1 MNKNGSKTGLLLS
14 IQFLY
19 NLIYGVKYVAN
30 GFILMVFGVWY
41 HILSDFNWKIQ
52 TWNFYDSLFS
62 IWGHTQTMWTALRL
76 RGLWNVHFTNK
87 AYLAKMSS
95 KGEGG
100 SNKSKKRFTWYLVC
114 QSQTP
119 GYSTMSPTL
128 EGLLGSYQLGKLN
141 WDWGMQGTMD
151 MSQNPI
157 DFRILMISI

>member
-87 AYLAKMSS
+87 AYLAKSPQRGRGVKQVQKTVYMVSS
-95 KGEGG
+95 LPITNSRIFHHVTNFGG
-100 SNKSKKRFTWYLVC
+100 STRIIPIGKVELGLRNTRDNGYVSESHRF
-114 QSQTP
+114 
-119 GYSTMSPTL
+119 
-128 EGLLGSYQLGKLN
+128 
-141 WDWGMQGTMD
+141 
-151 MSQNPI
+151 
-157 DFRILMISI
+157 

>member
-95 KGEGG
+95 KGEGVKQVQKTVYMVSSLPITNSRIFHHVTNFGG
-100 SNKSKKRFTWYLVC
+100 STRIIPIGKVELGLRNARDNGYVSKSHRF
-114 QSQTP
+114 
-119 GYSTMSPTL
+119 
-128 EGLLGSYQLGKLN
+128 
-141 WDWGMQGTMD
+141 
-151 MSQNPI
+151 
-157 DFRILMISI
+157 